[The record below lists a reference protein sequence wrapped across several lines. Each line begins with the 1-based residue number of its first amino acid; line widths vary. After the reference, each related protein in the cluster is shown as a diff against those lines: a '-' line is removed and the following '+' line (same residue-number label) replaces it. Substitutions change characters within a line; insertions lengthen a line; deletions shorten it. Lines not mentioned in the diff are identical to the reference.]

1 MKLLHSHP
9 ISACHDLPA
18 LLMPGVADPAPGL
31 SSGEVDGITVW
42 LAGQV
47 QSDLWCALPHVDPD
61 GQTSVMIMAPDD
73 NPDVPTF
80 VVHREDALL
89 RLDVV
94 QADTYTRLGAY
105 GALTPLL
112 GALTAAMLA
121 ARTGR

>member
-9 ISACHDLPA
+9 ISARHDLPA
-18 LLMPGVADPAPGL
+18 PLMPGVADPVPGL
-31 SSGEVDGITVW
+31 YACEVDGIAAW

-47 QSDLWCALPHVDPD
+47 QPGLWCALPHVDPE

-73 NPDVPTF
+73 NPAVPTF

-112 GALTAAMLA
+112 GALATAM
-121 ARTGR
+121 RTHC

>member
-9 ISACHDLPA
+9 ISTCHDLSA
-18 LLMPGVADPAPGL
+18 LLMPGVADPEPGL
-31 SSGEVDGITVW
+31 SACEVDGIAAW

-47 QSDLWCALPHVDPD
+47 QPALWCALPHVDPE
-61 GQTSVMIMAPDD
+61 GQTSVMVMAPDD
-73 NPDVPTF
+73 NPAVPTF

-94 QADTYTRLGAY
+94 HADTYTRLGAY

-112 GALTAAMLA
+112 DALAAAM
-121 ARTGR
+121 RTRC

>member
-1 MKLLHSHP
+1 MKLLHLPP
-9 ISACHDLPA
+9 ISACHDIPVV
-18 LLMPGVADPAPGL
+18 LMPGVADPAPPGL
-31 SSGEVDGITVW
+31 SACEVDGSAAW

-47 QSDLWCALPHVDPD
+47 QPDLWCALPHVDPE

-73 NPDVPTF
+73 PAVPTF
-80 VVHREDALL
+80 VVHREDVLL

-112 GALTAAMLA
+112 GALAAAM
-121 ARTGR
+121 RTRC

>member
-9 ISACHDLPA
+9 ISTCHDLPA
-18 LLMPGVADPAPGL
+18 LLTPGVADPEPGL
-31 SSGEVDGITVW
+31 SSREVDGITAW

-47 QSDLWCALPHVDPD
+47 QPDLWCALPHVDPE
-61 GQTSVMIMAPDD
+61 GQTSVLVTAPDD

-112 GALTAAMLA
+112 GALTTAMLA
-121 ARTGR
+121 ARIRR